1 MPFHTA
7 DSDVYDLLVRIH
19 DAYVFEHAAAA
30 AAHGNKKK
38 HANAIQSWFWD
49 ELINPDE
56 T

>member
-19 DAYVFEHAAAA
+19 DAYVFEHAAA
-30 AAHGNKKK
+30 HGNKK
-38 HANAIQSWFWD
+38 NIPIQSWFWD